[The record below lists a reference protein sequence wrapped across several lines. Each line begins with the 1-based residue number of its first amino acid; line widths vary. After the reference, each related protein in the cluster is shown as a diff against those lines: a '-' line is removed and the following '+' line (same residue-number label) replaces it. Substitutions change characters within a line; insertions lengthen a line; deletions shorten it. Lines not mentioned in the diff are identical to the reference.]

1 MVVVKTLLF
10 DNTFYPNSPSTVAGQ
25 VPKYLRYVTNPAEP
39 WEIAL
44 YTEEEVF
51 RLRGTEKSRSY
62 GLVFESPA
70 IKPYMY
76 TALLQNIAFLKQHYR
91 AIFTYHPD
99 LIAAAPGFFLYAPAA
114 GVWSGQGLEGEPL
127 KTNRSGISMI
137 ASGKEMCE
145 GHLIR
150 NEVAKQLST
159 LGIETFGRAVGKPIK
174 TVGEAIRPYYFHI
187 AIENCVYNNYFTEK
201 LLNCLVC
208 SCIPIYVGC
217 PNLSDFFDI
226 RGIIHIP
233 TFEKISDK
241 IEKTIRKIRSEGI
254 ESLYDKLVIY
264 SDVNR
269 AKALRYTCIEDYICE
284 KYLLGSAEQKGVE
297 STK

>member
-1 MVVVKTLLF
+1 VVKTLLF

-25 VPKYLRYVTNPAEP
+25 VPKYLQYTLDPMDQ

-51 RLRGTEKSRSY
+51 RPRGTEKSRSY

-70 IKPYMY
+70 IKPHLYG
-76 TALLQNIAFLKQHYR
+76 AILKNVAFLKQHYH

-114 GVWSGQGLEGEPL
+114 GVWGRQGLEIEPL

-150 NEVAKQLST
+150 NQVARELRT
-159 LGIETFGRAVGKPIK
+159 LGVDVFGKAVGKPIIN
-174 TVGEAIRPYYFHI
+174 VSEGIHSYAFHI

-201 LLNCLVC
+201 LLNCFV
-208 SCIPIYVGC
+208 SQTIPIYCGC
-217 PNLSDFFDI
+217 PNLSDFFDT

-254 ESLYDKLVIY
+254 ESWYDKLVIY

>member
-1 MVVVKTLLF
+1 MKVLLF

-51 RLRGTEKSRSY
+51 RPRGTDKSCSY

-70 IKPYMY
+70 IKPHMY
-76 TALLQNIAFLKQHYR
+76 SAMLNNISFLKQHFR
-91 AIFTYHPD
+91 AVFTYHPD
-99 LIAAAPGFFLYAPAA
+99 LLAAAPGFFLYAPAH
-114 GVWSGQGLEGEPL
+114 GVWGESHLGLGPL
-127 KTNRSGISMI
+127 KTNPRAGISMI
-137 ASGKEMCE
+137 ASGKGMCE

-150 NEVAKQLST
+150 NEIAKQLST
-159 LGIETFGRAVGKPIK
+159 LGVDTYGKAVNRPIQ
-174 TVGEAIRPYYFHI
+174 TVAEAIRPYYFHV

-208 SCIPIYVGC
+208 NTICVYVGC
-217 PNLSDFFDI
+217 PNLSEFFDT

-233 TFEKISDK
+233 STEKISEK
-241 IEKTIRKIRSEGI
+241 IEKTIRKIRDSGI

-264 SDVNR
+264 SEVNR
-269 AKALRYTCIEDYICE
+269 AKALTYTCIEDYICE
-284 KYLLGSAEQKGVE
+284 KYLLGSAKQIGVE